1 MIAPHPL
8 YLDLADEDEVRR
20 YRYRGLFG
28 DAIPQDMLTALRDA
42 TNGGF
47 VLGGQRFQ
55 QHIAMMVGR
64 RTWPGTSGR
73 PRTVSADTDQLDLP
87 I

>member
-1 MIAPHPL
+1 
-8 YLDLADEDEVRR
+8 
-20 YRYRGLFG
+20 
-28 DAIPQDMLTALRDA
+28 MLTALRDA

-47 VLGGQRFQ
+47 VLGSQRFQ
-55 QHIAMMVGR
+55 KQIASMVGR

-73 PRTVSADTDQLDLP
+73 PRKEPAETNQLDIP